1 MTFRRDTILAYWTFK
16 AVSLRIKSD
25 AKQLLIAGYEAK
37 PTLLGPLAG
46 APEPDTTSAT
56 SSRKMIAQHQ

>member
-25 AKQLLIAGYEAK
+25 AKQLLIAG
-37 PTLLGPLAG
+37 
-46 APEPDTTSAT
+46 
-56 SSRKMIAQHQ
+56 